1 MQVIFKYTY
10 DLFNTDFNL
19 FGHNISFMNCIIFSV
34 IAGIVLF
41 VLGKLLDLWKVAYLW
56 MN

>member
-41 VLGKLLDLWKVAYLW
+41 VLGKLLDL
-56 MN
+56 